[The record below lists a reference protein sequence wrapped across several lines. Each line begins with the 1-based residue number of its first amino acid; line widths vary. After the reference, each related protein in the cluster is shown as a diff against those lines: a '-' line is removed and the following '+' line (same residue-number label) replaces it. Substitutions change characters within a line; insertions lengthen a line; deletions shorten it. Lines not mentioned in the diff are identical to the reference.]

1 MQEPLLSRN
10 DSRVHTKVAKERAC
24 PECRRDTPH
33 CLCGKVT
40 SFSNRIKVIILQHP
54 QEQFKISN
62 SAALAHLMLRN
73 STLLTG
79 LSWKSFKTVAGESEL
94 PSQWGILHLKGHSNG
109 DKPVEIF
116 ERNGSSMEKS
126 FQLRGIIAIDGSWK
140 QAKALWWRNSWML
153 KLHRVALNPDFQS
166 VRNQSKE
173 EGLSTIEA
181 IAFTL
186 KNLGEKPVIADS
198 LVYQYRKLI
207 EGTCSTNATL
217 SDSEESQSSLE

>member
-1 MQEPLLSRN
+1 
-10 DSRVHTKVAKERAC
+10 
-24 PECRRDTPH
+24 
-33 CLCGKVT
+33 VT
-40 SFSNRIKVIILQHP
+40 SFANRIRVIILQHP

-79 LSWKSFKTVAGESEL
+79 LSWKSFKAIAGESEQ
-94 PSQWGILHLKGHSNG
+94 PSQWGILHLKGGSNG
-109 DKPVEIF
+109 AKPVEIF
-116 ERNGSSMEKS
+116 ERNGNSMENS

-153 KLHRVALNPDFQS
+153 KLHRIALNPDFQS
-166 VRNQSKE
+166 IRNQTKE

-207 EGTCSTNATL
+207 EKTNSTINT
-217 SDSEESQSSLE
+217 STD